1 MTCDRPVQGDFVM
14 AEQITDALFDAVVT
28 KSTIPV
34 LVDFWAPW
42 CGPCRALGPTIDELA
57 AEYEGRVRVV
67 KMNVDENMATPAK
80 FMVRSIPT
88 IILFKNGEIV
98 EQLSG
103 AVPKETIAEILEA
116 KALA

>member
-1 MTCDRPVQGDFVM
+1 M